1 MGANCILENNG
12 SNGFNLAFCPKF
24 RVLEQTIAD
33 LMQENARL
41 EKFVQSAPE
50 HSQVKTQA
58 ISEFAAW
65 SG

>member
-12 SNGFNLAFCPKF
+12 SNGFNLAFCPKS
-24 RVLEQTIAD
+24 RDLEQTAD

-41 EKFVQSAPE
+41 EKFCAMSPE

-58 ISEFAAW
+58 VSDAA
-65 SG
+65 